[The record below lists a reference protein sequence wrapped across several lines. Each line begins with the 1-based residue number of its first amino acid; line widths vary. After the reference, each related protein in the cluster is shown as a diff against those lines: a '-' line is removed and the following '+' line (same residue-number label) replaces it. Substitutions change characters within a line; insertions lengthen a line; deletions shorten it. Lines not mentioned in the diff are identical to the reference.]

1 MKKVLPYVFGIILLM
16 GAVGHIAAPEV
27 YAPMVP
33 EFIPLTLANIF
44 SVIAE
49 GIIGI
54 ALILPKYRKI
64 GGLLFAGLMVVF
76 LPILI
81 AAAFSRTGNLAYC
94 ISIGWAWTILKVT
107 GVAIVVDGKH
117 NLTPGQAYVI
127 IANHQSH
134 FDSLALALGLG
145 IQIRWVGKQE
155 LRRIPV
161 FGYALHALRH
171 ILIDRTDHERAVA
184 SIRNGVRRLG
194 PGTSI
199 LFFPEGTRSADG
211 HLQPFKKGAFA
222 TALEAGFPILPVTI
236 NGSREVLPK
245 NSLVFYPGKIHLT
258 IAPPITTKGKRPE
271 SMAILMQQTRD
282 RLQSSLR
289 EPQP

>member
-1 MKKVLPYVFGIILLM
+1 MRRVINSIKFIWLAAWLVLATLLVFI
-16 GAVGHIAAPEV
+16 
-27 YAPMVP
+27 
-33 EFIPLTLANIF
+33 
-44 SVIAE
+44 
-49 GIIGI
+49 
-54 ALILPKYRKI
+54 
-64 GGLLFAGLMVVF
+64 
-76 LPILI
+76 PILI
-81 AAAFSRTGNLAYC
+81 AAAFSRTGNLAYYF
-94 ISIGWAWTILKVT
+94 SLGWAWTILKVT
-107 GVAIVVDGKH
+107 GVAIAVDGKD

-145 IQIRWVGKQE
+145 VQIRWVGKQE
-155 LRRIPV
+155 LRRIPL
-161 FGYALHALRH
+161 FGYALYALRH
-171 ILIDRTDHERAVA
+171 ILIDRTDHERAVS
-184 SIRNGVRRLG
+184 SIRRGVRRLG

-211 HLQPFKKGAFA
+211 RLQPFKKGAFA

-245 NSLVFYPGKIHLT
+245 NSLVFYPGRIHLT
-258 IAPPITTKGKRPE
+258 IAPPITTKGERPE
-271 SMAILMQQTRD
+271 SMAMLMQQTRN